1 MSSSHAPYGAEGAR
15 GVNGVNGAATRRG
28 YKPRDGGKSPRRGSG
43 RPGIALAIMLSA
55 QLMIILDMTVVNI
68 ALPHIQANLHF
79 SATSLSWVLNGY
91 TLTSGGLLLLG
102 GRAGDISG
110 RRRTFIAGI
119 SLFTLA
125 SLAGGLS
132 TTASLLI
139 AARTLQGVGGALAS
153 PAVLALI
160 VTSFPEGRERTRA
173 LGIYM
178 GVITGGSSL
187 GLVLGG
193 VITEWLSWRW
203 VLFINVP
210 IGIAVVAVAPLF
222 VGETPRLAGR
232 FDLAGALTATTGV
245 TALVYGFIRASVEGW
260 GDHLALAAFGAA
272 AILLALFVVNE
283 TRARQPITPLRL
295 FADVSR
301 AGSFVARL
309 LLIAGMF
316 GVFFFLTQFL
326 QKIMGF
332 SPIRAGVA
340 FLPMTVAL
348 FAVSRLAPRLMPRF
362 GAKPLMIA
370 GMLPAIASMTWLSR
384 VTPATGY
391 WSGVFGPMMLLGLGM
406 GLVFVP
412 LTTASLAGV
421 PAADS
426 GAASGLVNMLQLVGG
441 ALGLG
446 VLVAV
451 YGTASRHA
459 ASHPLAGL
467 TPFAQSQH
475 VITHGMAAAFG
486 FAAIL
491 NVCSLLVIVTLIR
504 TRKLAPAAVPASK
517 PQQEA
522 VAS

>member
-1 MSSSHAPYGAEGAR
+1 MGAERVHADVRRPAAAR
-15 GVNGVNGAATRRG
+15 GPGRRH
-28 YKPRDGGKSPRRGSG
+28 
-43 RPGIALAIMLSA
+43 L
-55 QLMIILDMTVVNI
+55 
-68 ALPHIQANLHF
+68 
-79 SATSLSWVLNGY
+79 
-91 TLTSGGLLLLG
+91 
-102 GRAGDISG
+102 G
-110 RRRTFIAGI
+110 RRRVFVAGI
-119 SLFTLA
+119 ALFTLA
-125 SLAGGLS
+125 SLAGGLA
-132 TTASLLI
+132 TTPELLL
-139 AARTLQGVGGALAS
+139 AARALQGVGGALAA

-193 VITEWLSWRW
+193 VITQWLSWRW

-210 IGIAVVAVAPLF
+210 IGLAVVGIAPLF
-222 VGETPRLAGR
+222 VGETPRLPGR
-232 FDLAGALTATTGV
+232 FDLAGALTATAGV
-245 TALVYGFIRASVEGW
+245 TALVYGFIRAASDGW
-260 GDHLALAAFGAA
+260 SDHLALAAFGAA
-272 AILLALFVVNE
+272 AVGLTLFAVTE
-283 TRARQPITPLRL
+283 TRARQPITPMRL

-301 AGSFVARL
+301 VGSFAARL
-309 LLIAGMF
+309 LLVAGMF
-316 GVFFFLTQFL
+316 GMFFFLTQFL

-332 SPIRAGVA
+332 SPLRAGVA

-348 FAVSRLAPRLMPRF
+348 FAASRLAPRLMPRL

-370 GMLPAIASMTWLSR
+370 AMLPVIGSMAWLWR

-391 WSGVFGPMMLLGLGM
+391 WTGIFGPMLLVGLGM

-451 YGTASRHA
+451 YGTAVGHSGEG
-459 ASHPLAGL
+459 PP
-467 TPFAQSQH
+467 TPH
-475 VITHGMAAAFG
+475 VVAHGIGTAFG

-491 NVCSLLVIVTLIR
+491 DVCSLLVIIALIR
-504 TRKLAPAAVPASK
+504 TRRLAPAVAPAARPK
-517 PQQEA
+517 QEA

>member
-1 MSSSHAPYGAEGAR
+1 VSSSHAPHGADDAR
-15 GVNGVNGAATRRG
+15 EVNGV
-28 YKPRDGGKSPRRGSG
+28 DGGRTRYG
-43 RPGIALAIMLSA
+43 RPGVALAIMLSA

-68 ALPHIQANLHF
+68 ALPHIQASLNF

-102 GRAGDISG
+102 GRAGDILG
-110 RRRTFIAGI
+110 RRRMFMAGI
-119 SLFTLA
+119 SVFTLA
-125 SLAGGLS
+125 SLAGGLA
-132 TTASLLI
+132 TTPGVLL
-139 AARTLQGVGGALAS
+139 AARALQGVGGAFAA

-210 IGIAVVAVAPLF
+210 IGLAVVAVAPRF
-222 VGETPRLAGR
+222 VAETPRLPGR
-232 FDLAGALTATTGV
+232 FDLAGALTATAGV
-245 TALVYGFIRASVEGW
+245 TALVYGFIRAAAEGW
-260 GDHLALAAFGAA
+260 TDHLTLAAFGVAA
-272 AILLALFVVNE
+272 VLLTLFVITE

-301 AGSFVARL
+301 AGSFIARL

-332 SPIRAGVA
+332 SPLRAGVA

-348 FAVSRLAPRLMPRF
+348 FAVSRVAPRLMPLL
-362 GAKPLMIA
+362 GAKPLMIT
-370 GMLPAIASMTWLSR
+370 GMVPAIASMAWLSR
-384 VTPATGY
+384 VSPETGY
-391 WSGVFGPMMLLGLGM
+391 WSGVFGPMLLIGLGL

-451 YGTASRHA
+451 YGTASGHA
-459 ASHPLAGL
+459 VSPHA
-467 TPFAQSQH
+467 
-475 VITHGMAAAFG
+475 VTHGIGAAFG
-486 FAAIL
+486 FAALL
-491 NVCSLLVIVTLIR
+491 NLCSLLVIIAMIR
-504 TRKLAPAAVPASK
+504 TRRLTPAPAPARR
-517 PQQEA
+517 PQEA

>member
-1 MSSSHAPYGAEGAR
+1 LSFPHAPD
-15 GVNGVNGAATRRG
+15 N
-28 YKPRDGGKSPRRGSG
+28 PRG

-68 ALPHIQANLHF
+68 ALPHIQASLHF
-79 SATSLSWVLNGY
+79 TATSLSWVLNGY

-102 GRAGDISG
+102 GRAGDILG
-110 RRRTFIAGI
+110 RRRVFIAGI
-119 SLFTLA
+119 ALFTVA
-125 SLAGGLS
+125 SLAGGLA
-132 TTASLLI
+132 ASSGLLL
-139 AARTLQGVGGALAS
+139 AARALQGVGGALAS

-178 GVITGGSSL
+178 GVVTGGSSL

-210 IGIAVVAVAPLF
+210 IGLAVVAIAPLF
-222 VGETPRLAGR
+222 VGETPRLPGR
-232 FDLAGALTATTGV
+232 FDLAGALSATAGV
-245 TALVYGFIRASVEGW
+245 TALVYGFIRAAASGW
-260 GDHLALAAFGAA
+260 GDPLTLAAFGTAA
-272 AILLALFVVNE
+272 VVLAVFVATE

-301 AGSFVARL
+301 AGSFIARL

-316 GVFFFLTQFL
+316 GMFYFITEFL

-332 SPIRAGVA
+332 SPLRAGVA

-348 FAVSRLAPRLMPRF
+348 FAMSRLAPKLMPRI
-362 GAKPLMIA
+362 GAKPLMVA
-370 GMLPAIASMTWLSR
+370 GMLPVIASMAWLWR

-391 WSGVFGPMMLLGLGM
+391 WSGIFGPMVLIGLGM

-426 GAASGLVNMLQLVGG
+426 GAASGLVNMLQLAGG
-441 ALGLG
+441 SLGLG

-451 YGTASRHA
+451 FGTASRHA

-467 TPFAQSQH
+467 NPSAALAQSQH
-475 VITHGMAAAFG
+475 ALTHGIAAAFG
-486 FAAIL
+486 FAAL
-491 NVCSLLVIVTLIR
+491 LDVASLLVIVTMIR
-504 TRKLAPAAVPASK
+504 SRRIAPAPAPA
-517 PQQEA
+517 PQPREEA

>member
-1 MSSSHAPYGAEGAR
+1 MSSSHAPHGADDAR
-15 GVNGVNGAATRRG
+15 GVSGVNVTGVNVSGVNVSGVNGDRA
-28 YKPRDGGKSPRRGSG
+28 

-68 ALPHIQANLHF
+68 ALPHIQASLHF

-102 GRAGDISG
+102 GRAGDILG
-110 RRRTFIAGI
+110 RRRMFIAGI

-125 SLAGGLS
+125 SLAGGLA
-132 TTASLLI
+132 TTSGLLL
-139 AARTLQGVGGALAS
+139 AARAAQGVGGALAS

-210 IGIAVVAVAPLF
+210 IGLAVIAIAPRFVA
-222 VGETPRLAGR
+222 ETSRLPGR
-232 FDLAGALTATTGV
+232 FDLAGALTATAGV
-245 TALVYGFIRASVEGW
+245 TALVYGFIRAAASGW
-260 GDHLALAAFGAA
+260 GDHLALAAFAA
-272 AILLALFVVNE
+272 AAVVLTLFVLTE
-283 TRARQPITPLRL
+283 RRARQPITPLRL
-295 FADVSR
+295 FTDVSR
-301 AGSFVARL
+301 AGSFIARL

-316 GVFFFLTQFL
+316 GMFYFLTQFL
-326 QKIMGF
+326 QTIMGF
-332 SPIRAGVA
+332 SPLRAGVA
-340 FLPMTVAL
+340 FLPMTFAL
-348 FAVSRLAPRLMPRF
+348 FAVSRAAPRLMPRL

-370 GMLPAIASMTWLSR
+370 GMLPAIASMAWLSR
-384 VTPATGY
+384 VTPGTGY
-391 WSGVFGPMMLLGLGM
+391 WPGIFGPMLLIGLGM
-406 GLVFVP
+406 GMVFVP

-446 VLVAV
+446 VLVSV
-451 YGTASRHA
+451 YGTSVRHA
-459 ASHPLAGL
+459 AGHPVAGL
-467 TPFAQSQH
+467 TPLAQSQH
-475 VITHGMAAAFG
+475 VVTHGIGTSFA
-486 FAAIL
+486 FAAL
-491 NVCSLLVIVTLIR
+491 LDVCSLLVIITLIK
-504 TRKLAPAAVPASK
+504 TRRLTPAPAPA
-517 PQQEA
+517 PRPHEEA
-522 VAS
+522 IAS

>member
-1 MSSSHAPYGAEGAR
+1 
-15 GVNGVNGAATRRG
+15 
-28 YKPRDGGKSPRRGSG
+28 
-43 RPGIALAIMLSA
+43 MLSA

-68 ALPHIQANLHF
+68 ALPHIQSSLRF

-102 GRAGDISG
+102 GRAGDILG

-119 SLFTLA
+119 GLFTAA
-125 SLAGGLS
+125 SLAGGLAS
-132 TTASLLI
+132 TAGLLL
-139 AARTLQGVGGALAS
+139 AARAAQGMGGALAS

-210 IGIAVVAVAPLF
+210 IGLAVVAVAPLF
-222 VGETPRLAGR
+222 VAETPRLPGR
-232 FDLAGALTATTGV
+232 FDLVGALTATAGV
-245 TALVYGFIRASVEGW
+245 TTLVYGFIRAAADGW

-272 AILLALFVVNE
+272 AVVLSLFVLTE

-295 FADVSR
+295 FADISR
-301 AGSFVARL
+301 AGSFIARL

-332 SPIRAGVA
+332 SPLRAGVA

-348 FAVSRLAPRLMPRF
+348 FAVSRAAPRLMPWL
-362 GAKPLMIA
+362 GPKPLMIA
-370 GMLPAIASMTWLSR
+370 GMVPAIVSMAWLSR

-391 WSGVFGPMMLLGLGM
+391 WSGVFGPMMLIGLGM

-451 YGTASRHA
+451 YGTAVRHA
-459 ASHPLAGL
+459 AAHPLAGL
-467 TPFAQSQH
+467 SPAVQAQH
-475 VITHGMAAAFG
+475 MVTHGIATAFG
-486 FAAIL
+486 FAALL
-491 NVCSLLVIVTLIR
+491 NVCSLLVIITLIR
-504 TRKLAPAAVPASK
+504 TSRLSPAPVPA
-517 PQQEA
+517 PRQQEEA

>member
-1 MSSSHAPYGAEGAR
+1 M
-15 GVNGVNGAATRRG
+15 
-28 YKPRDGGKSPRRGSG
+28 
-43 RPGIALAIMLSA
+43 
-55 QLMIILDMTVVNI
+55 
-68 ALPHIQANLHF
+68 
-79 SATSLSWVLNGY
+79 
-91 TLTSGGLLLLG
+91 
-102 GRAGDISG
+102 
-110 RRRTFIAGI
+110 
-119 SLFTLA
+119 
-125 SLAGGLS
+125 
-132 TTASLLI
+132 
-139 AARTLQGVGGALAS
+139 
-153 PAVLALI
+153 
-160 VTSFPEGRERTRA
+160 
-173 LGIYM
+173 
-178 GVITGGSSL
+178 
-187 GLVLGG
+187 
-193 VITEWLSWRW
+193 
-203 VLFINVP
+203 
-210 IGIAVVAVAPLF
+210 
-222 VGETPRLAGR
+222 
-232 FDLAGALTATTGV
+232 
-245 TALVYGFIRASVEGW
+245 TALVYGFIRASVNGW

-272 AILLALFVVNE
+272 AILLALFVVTE

-332 SPIRAGVA
+332 SPLRAGVA
-340 FLPMTVAL
+340 FLPMTIVL

-370 GMLPAIASMTWLSR
+370 GMLPAIASMAWLSR

-391 WSGVFGPMMLLGLGM
+391 WSGIFGPMVLLGLGM

-467 TPFAQSQH
+467 TPFAQLQN
-475 VITHGMAAAFG
+475 VITHGIAAAFG

-504 TRKLAPAAVPASK
+504 SRKLAPARVPASK
-517 PQQEA
+517 PQEKA

>member
-1 MSSSHAPYGAEGAR
+1 LSSSHAPHGADDAR
-15 GVNGVNGAATRRG
+15 GVNGVNGDRAR
-28 YKPRDGGKSPRRGSG
+28 YG
-43 RPGIALAIMLSA
+43 RPGIALAIMLGA

-68 ALPHIQANLHF
+68 ALPHIQASLHF

-102 GRAGDISG
+102 GRAGDILG
-110 RRRTFIAGI
+110 RRRMFLAGI
-119 SLFTLA
+119 SLFTAA
-125 SLAGGLS
+125 SLAGGLA
-132 TTASLLI
+132 TTPGVLL
-139 AARTLQGVGGALAS
+139 AARALQGVGGAFAA

-210 IGIAVVAVAPLF
+210 IGLAVVAVTPRF
-222 VGETPRLAGR
+222 VAETPRLPGR
-232 FDLAGALTATTGV
+232 FDLAGALTATAGV
-245 TALVYGFIRASVEGW
+245 TALVYGFIRAAAGGW
-260 GDHLALAAFGAA
+260 DDQLALASFGTAA
-272 AILLALFVVNE
+272 VLLTLFVITE

-295 FADVSR
+295 FTDVSR
-301 AGSFVARL
+301 TGSFIARL

-316 GVFFFLTQFL
+316 GMFFFLTQFL
-326 QKIMGF
+326 QTIMGF
-332 SPIRAGVA
+332 SPLRAGVA

-348 FAVSRLAPRLMPRF
+348 FAVSRLAPRLMPLL
-362 GAKPLMIA
+362 GPKPLMIT
-370 GMLPAIASMTWLSR
+370 GMVPAIASMAWLSR
-384 VTPATGY
+384 VSLDTGY
-391 WSGVFGPMMLLGLGM
+391 WSGIFGPMLLVGLGM

-451 YGTASRHA
+451 YGTASGHA
-459 ASHPLAGL
+459 VSPHA
-467 TPFAQSQH
+467 
-475 VITHGMAAAFG
+475 VTHGIGAAFG
-486 FAAIL
+486 FAAL
-491 NVCSLLVIVTLIR
+491 LDVCSLLVIVALIR
-504 TRKLAPAAVPASK
+504 TRRLVPAPAPA
-517 PQQEA
+517 PRQPEEA
-522 VAS
+522 IAS

>member
-1 MSSSHAPYGAEGAR
+1 
-15 GVNGVNGAATRRG
+15 
-28 YKPRDGGKSPRRGSG
+28 
-43 RPGIALAIMLSA
+43 MLSA

-68 ALPHIQANLHF
+68 ALPHIQGSLHF

-102 GRAGDISG
+102 GRAGDILG
-110 RRRTFIAGI
+110 RRRVFLAGI
-119 SLFTLA
+119 ALFTLA
-125 SLAGGLS
+125 SLAGGLADTS
-132 TTASLLI
+132 GLLL
-139 AARTLQGVGGALAS
+139 AARALQGVGGALAS

-193 VITEWLSWRW
+193 VITQWLSWRW

-210 IGIAVVAVAPLF
+210 IGLAVVLVAPRF
-222 VGETPRLAGR
+222 VAETPRQPGR
-232 FDLAGALTATTGV
+232 FDLAGALTATAGV
-245 TALVYGFIRASVEGW
+245 TALVYGFIRAAAGGW
-260 GDHLALAAFGAA
+260 GDRIALAAFGAA
-272 AILLALFVVNE
+272 AVLLVLFVVTE
-283 TRARQPITPLRL
+283 TRARQPITPMRL
-295 FADVSR
+295 FAEVSR
-301 AGSFVARL
+301 AGSFIARL

-316 GVFFFLTQFL
+316 GMFYFITEFL
-326 QKIMGF
+326 QKVMGF
-332 SPIRAGVA
+332 SPLRAGVA

-348 FAVSRLAPRLMPRF
+348 FGVSRLAPRLMPRL

-370 GMLPAIASMTWLSR
+370 GLLPVIASMGWLWR

-391 WSGVFGPMMLLGLGM
+391 WSGIFGPMLLVGLGM

-421 PAADS
+421 PPADS
-426 GAASGLVNMLQLVGG
+426 GAASGLVNMLQLAGG
-441 ALGLG
+441 SLGLG
-446 VLVAV
+446 VLVSV
-451 YGTASRHA
+451 FGTASRHA

-467 TPFAQSQH
+467 TPLAQSQH
-475 VITHGMAAAFG
+475 ALTHGIAAAFG
-486 FAAIL
+486 FAAL
-491 NVCSLLVIVTLIR
+491 LDVASLLVIIVMIR
-504 TRKLAPAAVPASK
+504 ARRLAPAPAPA
-517 PQQEA
+517 PQPQEEA

>member
-1 MSSSHAPYGAEGAR
+1 
-15 GVNGVNGAATRRG
+15 
-28 YKPRDGGKSPRRGSG
+28 
-43 RPGIALAIMLSA
+43 MLSA

-102 GRAGDISG
+102 GRAGDILG
-110 RRRTFIAGI
+110 RRRMFIAGI
-119 SLFTLA
+119 TLFTLA
-125 SLAGGLS
+125 SLAGGLA
-132 TTASLLI
+132 TTAGLLI
-139 AARTLQGVGGALAS
+139 AARALQGVGGAFAS

-222 VGETPRLAGR
+222 VGETPRLPGR
-232 FDLAGALTATTGV
+232 FDLAGALTATAGV
-245 TALVYGFIRASVEGW
+245 TALVYGFIRASSSGW
-260 GDHLALAAFGAA
+260 GDHLTLVSFGAA
-272 AILLALFVVNE
+272 AILLTLFVVTE

-295 FADVSR
+295 FTDVSR

-332 SPIRAGVA
+332 SPLRAGVA
-340 FLPMTVAL
+340 FLPMTIVL

-370 GMLPAIASMTWLSR
+370 GMLPAIASMAWLSR

-391 WSGVFGPMMLLGLGM
+391 WPDIFGPMVLLGLGM

-446 VLVAV
+446 LLVAV
-451 YGTASRHA
+451 YGTATRHA
-459 ASHPLAGL
+459 ASHPQAGL
-467 TPFAQSQH
+467 TPFAQAQH
-475 VITHGMAAAFG
+475 VVTHGMATAFG

-504 TRKLAPAAVPASK
+504 TRKLAPAAAPASK
-517 PQQEA
+517 PREEA

>member
-1 MSSSHAPYGAEGAR
+1 LSFPHAPSSAR
-15 GVNGVNGAATRRG
+15 
-28 YKPRDGGKSPRRGSG
+28 G

-68 ALPHIQANLHF
+68 ALPHIQASLHF
-79 SATSLSWVLNGY
+79 STTSLSWVLNGY

-102 GRAGDISG
+102 GRAGDILG
-110 RRRTFIAGI
+110 RRRVFIAGI
-119 SLFTLA
+119 ALFTLA
-125 SLAGGLS
+125 SLAGGLA
-132 TTASLLI
+132 TTGGVLL
-139 AARTLQGVGGALAS
+139 AARALQGVGGALAS

-210 IGIAVVAVAPLF
+210 IGLAVVAIAPRF
-222 VGETPRLAGR
+222 VGETPRLPGR
-232 FDLAGALTATTGV
+232 FDVAGAVAATAGV
-245 TALVYGFIRASVEGW
+245 TALVYGFIRAAASGW
-260 GDHLALAAFGAA
+260 GDQLTLAAFGAA
-272 AILLALFVVNE
+272 AVVLALFVLTE
-283 TRARQPITPLRL
+283 TRARQPITPMRL

-301 AGSFVARL
+301 AGSFIARL
-309 LLIAGMF
+309 LLVAGMF
-316 GVFFFLTQFL
+316 GVFYFLTQFL
-326 QKIMGF
+326 QKVMGF
-332 SPIRAGVA
+332 SPLRAGVA

-348 FAVSRLAPRLMPRF
+348 FAVSRLAPRLMPRV

-370 GMLPAIASMTWLSR
+370 GMLPAIASLAWLWR

-391 WSGVFGPMMLLGLGM
+391 WSGVFGPMLLIGVGM

-421 PAADS
+421 PPADS
-426 GAASGLVNMLQLVGG
+426 GAASGLVNMLQLAGG
-441 ALGLG
+441 SLGLG

-451 YGTASRHA
+451 FGTASRHA
-459 ASHPLAGL
+459 ASHPVAGL
-467 TPFAQSQH
+467 NPVAALAQSQH
-475 VITHGMAAAFG
+475 ALAHGIATAFG
-486 FAAIL
+486 FAAL
-491 NVCSLLVIVTLIR
+491 LDVCCLLVIVTMVR
-504 TRKLAPAAVPASK
+504 SRRLAPAPVPA
-517 PQQEA
+517 PQPREQA

>member
-1 MSSSHAPYGAEGAR
+1 M
-15 GVNGVNGAATRRG
+15 
-28 YKPRDGGKSPRRGSG
+28 
-43 RPGIALAIMLSA
+43 
-55 QLMIILDMTVVNI
+55 
-68 ALPHIQANLHF
+68 
-79 SATSLSWVLNGY
+79 
-91 TLTSGGLLLLG
+91 
-102 GRAGDISG
+102 
-110 RRRTFIAGI
+110 FIAGI

-222 VGETPRLAGR
+222 VAETPRLAGR
-232 FDLAGALTATTGV
+232 FDLAGAVAATTGV

-260 GDHLALAAFGAA
+260 GDHLALAAFAAA

-332 SPIRAGVA
+332 SPLRAGVA
-340 FLPMTVAL
+340 FLPMTITL

-370 GMLPAIASMTWLSR
+370 GMLPAIASMAWLSR

-391 WSGVFGPMMLLGLGM
+391 WSGIFGPMMLLGLGM